1 MAKKKVLKTVA
12 AVIAV
17 LLAATVAVLSIFF
30 DKIFWGTDWFIE
42 KSQTADVTL
51 KIDAGERGETLD
63 GFGASACWWSQVAGK
78 SKNMEE
84 IAKLLYSEE
93 GLGLNIYRYNI
104 GAGSAD
110 NPNSN
115 ITDPW
120 RKTESFYVLNKETGE
135 YEYDF
140 TQDAEAQA
148 FLDLCLSYGCID
160 TVILFA
166 NSPHYTMTLNG
177 REYGNENWWVSNLP
191 RENYEAY
198 AEYLITIAEYFI
210 DKGVPVKYISPINE
224 PNWSW
229 GVASVNQSQEG
240 CFYNSEDIYDVY
252 RACAKEIKERNVD
265 IKLAGPESGEIGH
278 RLYEW
283 FRYLYNDEEIRP
295 YLGTLSYHSYWS
307 DDLANN
313 KIGLGNWIETNTD
326 GMPVEMSEWCHLPCT
341 SPIDSIDGALLQARV
356 MANDLNYSNI
366 NSWTAWVGVNGIGIG
381 EDGKQYSDGLLAG
394 NADLSEYQVAMRYY
408 AVAHFSKFI
417 PVGSVKIETEK
428 NINDIIK
435 TEEVLEDGTVNT
447 LTMKYGVNCVSYL
460 TPDGQ
465 IVTVVVNE
473 GAARRIDFKV
483 EARYMSVFTTTQ
495 EAQMQQTYEGEVA
508 EIDLP
513 EKSIMTIVFRNEDFS
528 QTETQ
533 SESK

>member
-1 MAKKKVLKTVA
+1 MAKKKILKIVVTV
-12 AVIAV
+12 VAV
-17 LLAATVAVLSIFF
+17 LLAVTIAVFAVFF
-30 DKIFWGTDWFIE
+30 DKIMWNSKWFIE
-42 KSQTADVTL
+42 KSLTDDVTL
-51 KIDAGERGETLD
+51 TINADKTGKTLD
-63 GFGASACWWSQVAGK
+63 GFGASACWWSQIANK
-78 SKNMEE
+78 SDNAEE
-84 IAKLLYSEE
+84 IAKLLYSKE

-110 NPNSN
+110 NANSN

-120 RKTESFYVLNKETGE
+120 RKTESFYVLNEETGE

-140 TQDAEAQA
+140 TKDAEAQA

-177 REYGNENWWVSNLP
+177 QEYGNENWWVSNLP

-210 DKGVPVKYISPINE
+210 NKGVPVKYISPINE

-229 GVASVNQSQEG
+229 GVAGVNQSQEG

-252 RACAKEIKERNVD
+252 RACVKEIKERDLD

-283 FRYLYNDEEIRP
+283 FEYLYNDEEISP

-307 DDLANN
+307 DESVNN
-313 KIGLGNWIETNTD
+313 KIGLGEWIGKNTAD
-326 GMPVEMSEWCHLPCT
+326 IPVEMSEWCHLPCT

-356 MANDLNYSNI
+356 MANDLNYSSI

-381 EDGKQYSDGLLAG
+381 DDGKEYSDGLLAG
-394 NADLSEYQVAMRYY
+394 NADLSEYSVAMRYY

-417 PVGSVKIETEK
+417 PVGSVKIETK
-428 NINDIIK
+428 KSINDVIK
-435 TEEVLEDGTVNT
+435 TTEKLEDGTVNT
-447 LTMKYGVNCVSYL
+447 ISMKYTVNCVSYL
-460 TPDGQ
+460 TPDGKT
-465 IVTVVVNE
+465 VTVVVNE
-473 GAARRIDFKV
+473 GVTRNIDFKIDAEKMTV
-483 EARYMSVFTTTQ
+483 YTTTQ
-495 EAQMQQTYEGEVA
+495 NEQLKETYSGNVT
-508 EIDLP
+508 EIELP
-513 EKSIMTIVFRNEDFS
+513 EKSIMTIVFE
-528 QTETQ
+528 
-533 SESK
+533 

>member
-1 MAKKKVLKTVA
+1 MKKVLKILIP
-12 AVIAV
+12 VIAV
-17 LLAATVAVLSIFF
+17 VLAVVIALLAPSMYEDYFESE
-30 DKIFWGTDWFIE
+30 KFIQ
-42 KSQTADVTL
+42 KSQTADVKLT
-51 KIDAGERGETLD
+51 IDAEEKGEVLD
-63 GFGASACWWSQVAGK
+63 GFGASACWWSQIAGK
-78 SKNMEE
+78 SENMEE
-84 IAKLLYSEE
+84 IAKLLYSKE

-110 NPNSN
+110 NPNTN

-120 RKTESFYVLNKETGE
+120 RKTESFYVLNEETGE

-140 TQDAEAQA
+140 TRDAEAQK

-160 TVILFA
+160 TVVLFA

-177 REYGNENWWVSNLP
+177 QEYGNENWWVSNLP

-198 AEYLITIAEYFI
+198 AKYLITIAEYFI
-210 DKGVPVKYISPINE
+210 NKGVPVKYISPINE

-229 GVASVNQSQEG
+229 GVAGVNQSQEG

-252 RACAKEIKERNVD
+252 RACVKEIKERNLD
-265 IKLAGPESGEIGH
+265 IKLAGPESGELSF

-283 FRYLYNDEEIRP
+283 FEYLYNDEEIRP
-295 YLGTLSYHSYWS
+295 YLGTLSYHSYWT
-307 DDLANN
+307 DDNLQN
-313 KIGLGNWIETNTD
+313 KIGLGNWIKANVD
-326 GMPVEMSEWCHLPCT
+326 DIPVEMSEWCHLPCT

-381 EDGKQYSDGLLAG
+381 GDGKEYSDGLLAG
-394 NADLSEYQVAMRYY
+394 NADLSEYQITMRYY
-408 AVAHFSKFI
+408 AVEHFSKFI
-417 PVGSVKIETEK
+417 PKGSVKISTEK
-428 NINDIIK
+428 NINDVIK

-447 LTMKYGVNCVSYL
+447 TLMKYGVNCVSYL

-473 GAARRIDFKV
+473 GVGRNIKFKV
-483 EARYMSVFTTTQ
+483 DAKYMSVFTTTQ
-495 EAQMQQTYEGEVA
+495 EAQMQQTYEGEITEV
-508 EIDLP
+508 ELP
-513 EKSIMTIVFRNEDFS
+513 EKSIMTIVFE
-528 QTETQ
+528 
-533 SESK
+533 